1 LRCPLSIIVNGYP
14 DIATGFHATDEAR
27 LMSKP
32 IALSNTQ
39 LDTIFRLAGPLP
51 PPDREAYLREV
62 AAALDGREEIGDGFV
77 ARLCAEVQRRLWYP
91 RSSPA

>member
-1 LRCPLSIIVNGYP
+1 
-14 DIATGFHATDEAR
+14 
-27 LMSKP
+27 MSKP

-62 AAALDGREEIGDGFV
+62 AAAVEF
-77 ARLCAEVQRRLWYP
+77 AHT
-91 RSSPA
+91 SPLPEPEAAYADLYADTPEAAA